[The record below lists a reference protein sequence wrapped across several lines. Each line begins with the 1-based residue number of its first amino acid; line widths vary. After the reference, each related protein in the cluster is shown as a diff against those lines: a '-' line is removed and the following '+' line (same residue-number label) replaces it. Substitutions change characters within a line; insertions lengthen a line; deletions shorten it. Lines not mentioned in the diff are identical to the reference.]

1 MKEADLQRMS
11 ALGKGAENDLRVCVY
26 VRVCMC
32 ACFFVRVWD
41 GWVGWRG
48 G

>member
-1 MKEADLQRMS
+1 MS

-41 GWVGWRG
+41 GWVGGRG
-48 G
+48 GWLGGSVGG